1 MSGEQGGGFRDQF
14 TLWLSLGASLYLM
27 PFGALLVPELSVG
40 MAVLASLLAATLAA
54 LLVAGIVALAVRSN
68 RSTLGILSSPFKDRG
83 RWPLAGLLTVR
94 HVVAATFALVVI
106 ADSATLIGE
115 RSFGV
120 DMRPLWVVGFAV
132 FAIAANFAVRRW
144 PVLRTVAAVV
154 VALLAIGILASAYM
168 EFEIPSYLRRP
179 APGGWPEFWRAVNV
193 MLVFPLLWLPVAAD
207 NVRTGFDARRAS
219 LGALLGLA
227 LAATWFGALGI
238 IYLPA
243 TDSGDIPGF
252 LVGMEMGLAALL
264 ILSVLQLD
272 EVVANNHSTSRLAE
286 DLAVGPKPAAAFL
299 PLLVAVPAAIFL
311 DIGDLEGYL
320 LLVGSVFVPAFAV
333 VMVYSVRP
341 VDQPWIVPAA
351 AWLAGFVFYQWIA
364 PADIPWWGDMC
375 SSVADQLGVAFPLYG
390 APGWTGAAM
399 PSFVLAGI
407 VQAIACLAF
416 AKRTNRGLAP
426 VANQG

>member
-1 MSGEQGGGFRDQF
+1 
-14 TLWLSLGASLYLM
+14 M
-27 PFGALLVPELSVG
+27 PFGALLVPELSIG
-40 MAVLASLLAATLAA
+40 MAVLAASLAAILAA
-54 LLVAGIVALAVRSN
+54 LLVAGLVALAVRSE
-68 RSTLGILSSPFKDRG
+68 RSTLGILSAPFKDRG
-83 RWPLAGLLTVR
+83 RWPLAGLLMAR

-106 ADSATLIGE
+106 ADSATLLGE
-115 RSFGV
+115 RSLGA
-120 DMRPLWVVGFAV
+120 DLRPFWVVGFAAASLAAY
-132 FAIAANFAVRRW
+132 FALRRW
-144 PVLRTVAAVV
+144 SPLKTVAAVAV
-154 VALLAIGILASAYM
+154 VLLAIGIAGSAYM

-207 NVRTGFDARRAS
+207 NVRAGVDARRAS
-219 LGALLGLA
+219 LGALLGLG

-252 LVGMEMGLAALL
+252 LVGMEMGLAALV

-272 EVVANNHSTSRLAE
+272 EVVANEHSTSRLME
-286 DLAVGPKPAAAFL
+286 DLGAKPRPAVAAL
-299 PLLVAVPAAIFL
+299 PLLIAVPTAIFL
-311 DIGDLEGYL
+311 EMSDLEGYL
-320 LLVGSVFVPAFAV
+320 LLVGSIFVPAFAV
-333 VMVYSVRP
+333 VIVYSVRP
-341 VDQPWIVPAA
+341 VDQPWVVPAV

-364 PADIPWWGDMC
+364 PADIGWWRDVC
-375 SSVADQLGVAFPLYG
+375 SSIADQLSVAFPLYG

-416 AKRTNRGLAP
+416 AKRSDTSLAP
-426 VANQG
+426 VTNQG